1 MKFSHKIIAT
11 SSIILL
17 SAMSIMAVWQSILS
31 SQYIEKL
38 IQENT
43 AEVVLGIK
51 NTADG
56 EINRKLSLA
65 KYAASLIEDNVTS
78 SHVQKVLNKPMI
90 REAFLLAGLG
100 LEKDGSVISSDPTWD
115 PGASYDPR
123 VRPWYAEGKK
133 NSDAVITAPYVDA
146 VTKETL
152 VSIVTAIKDKGQFVG
167 TVFYDISLGLI
178 GKKMN
183 SVNLYDAGF
192 AFMVNKQGTIISHPN
207 AQFNGKNMDIFLP
220 EQTIAEN
227 GRRVIQFEGEKTY
240 LSFTRIE
247 SQDWYIGILLNH
259 DKTYAS
265 IAKQHS
271 SSIIITLL
279 SVIFA
284 IIALAFILK
293 ILMRPLAILNDA
305 MKDMAS
311 GSGDL
316 TRRLDTD
323 TDSEFAELASN
334 FNQFTENLQFLITE
348 TKNLSVK
355 VQQSTEH
362 ASSDAMQSAKNMTEQ
377 VAEIDQL
384 ATAMHEMATTSAD
397 VANNAQGA
405 ADAAQSADNATVE
418 GTHVVSQTADV
429 IDSLSGQIEQAVQ
442 VVQELAN
449 ATDNIDSIVSVIT
462 GIADQTNLLA
472 LNAAIEA
479 ARAGESG
486 RGFAVVADEV
496 RTLAQRTQESTT
508 EIRNMIEQLQAGAI
522 QAADVMAQSQ
532 NLAVETVAKASEAD
546 QALLRIKEAITKIS
560 DVSLQIASA
569 AEEQS
574 LVAEEINSNTFKI
587 KGLSV
592 QVSERVVESS
602 TEMQAQESRVQHQ
615 MEMLNKF
622 TV

>member
-1 MKFSHKIIAT
+1 MKFSHKVIAT

-17 SAMSIMAVWQSILS
+17 SAMSIMAAWQSFQS
-31 SQYIEKL
+31 SLYIEKL

-43 AEVVLGIK
+43 AEVVRGIK

-65 KYAASLIEDNVTS
+65 KYAASLIEDNVTP

-90 REAFLLAGLG
+90 RDAFLLAGLG

-123 VRPWYAEGKK
+123 VRPWYADGKK
-133 NSDAVITAPYVDA
+133 NSEAVITAPYVDA
-146 VTKETL
+146 VTKDTL
-152 VSIVTAIKDKGQFVG
+152 VSIVTAIKEKGQFVG
-167 TVFYDISLGLI
+167 AVFYDISLDLI

-183 SVNLYDAGF
+183 SANLYGAGF

-207 AQFNGKNMDIFLP
+207 AQFNGKNMDVFLP
-220 EQTIAEN
+220 GQSIAEN
-227 GRRVIQFEGEKTY
+227 GMRVIQFEGEKTY
-240 LSFTRIE
+240 LSFTRIA
-247 SQDWYIGILLNH
+247 SQDWYVGILLNH
-259 DKTYAS
+259 DKTYAA
-265 IAKQHS
+265 IGKQHL

-279 SVIFA
+279 AVIFA
-284 IIALAFILK
+284 IIALTFILK
-293 ILMRPLAILNDA
+293 ILMRPLATLNNA
-305 MKDMAS
+305 MQDMAS
-311 GSGDL
+311 GHADL

-323 TDSEFAELASN
+323 TDSEFAELACN
-334 FNQFTENLQFLITE
+334 FNQFTANLQLLITE
-348 TKNLSVK
+348 TKNLSVQ
-355 VQQSTEH
+355 VQLSTEH
-362 ASSDAMQSAKNMTEQ
+362 ASSEAMQSARNMTEQ

-397 VANNAQGA
+397 VAGNAQGA
-405 ADAAQSADNATVE
+405 ADAAQSADNAASE
-418 GTHVVSQTADV
+418 GSHVVSGTAQA
-429 IDSLSGQIEQAVQ
+429 INSLSGQIEQAVQ
-442 VVQELAN
+442 VVEELAN
-449 ATDNIDSIVSVIT
+449 ATENINSILSVIT

-479 ARAGESG
+479 ARAGDSG

-508 EIRNMIEQLQAGAI
+508 EIRTMLEQLQSGAT
-522 QAADVMAQSQ
+522 QAADVMGQSQ
-532 NLAVETVAKASEAD
+532 SLAGETVSKAHEAD
-546 QALLRIKEAITKIS
+546 QALLRIKESITKIT

-587 KGLSV
+587 KDLSE
-592 QVSERVVESS
+592 QVSGRVVESS
-602 TEMQAQESRVQHQ
+602 TEMQEQVGRVQQQ